1 MLRFNSKSNPKPNG
15 ALAGSRN
22 RFHLEFKQEGLLR
35 VLERS
40 SLLPFLPDF
49 LLRFSTPT
57 RTKLNSRAQLG
68 FVLVATILGLSSAP
82 SFLTF
87 PLPGANGVRNETWL
101 VDRLSC
107 PCFTSVISATL
118 KLCHGLQGFVVNHY
132 LPLSDC
138 SLLHT
143 VDAWLSAASWVTNI
157 SC

>member
-1 MLRFNSKSNPKPNG
+1 MLV
-15 ALAGSRN
+15 GSRN
-22 RFHLEFKQEGLLR
+22 RFHLKFKQEGLLC
-35 VLERS
+35 VLQRGF
-40 SLLPFLPDF
+40 LPPFLPS
-49 LLRFSTPT
+49 LLSAHILDGT
-57 RTKLNSRAQLG
+57 RTELNSRAQLG
-68 FVLVATILGLSSAP
+68 FVLVATIQGLSSAP
-82 SFLTF
+82 SFFTF
-87 PLPGANGVRNETWL
+87 PLPRANGVRNETWL

>member
-1 MLRFNSKSNPKPNG
+1 MVRSQGQEIDFTSTLRKKECSVSLKASYYFLFIFWVMPKHNPTPG
-15 ALAGSRN
+15 LDSALCGSYITG
-22 RFHLEFKQEGLLR
+22 F
-35 VLERS
+35 VTC
-40 SLLPFLPDF
+40 PF
-49 LLRFSTPT
+49 LLRPP
-57 RTKLNSRAQLG
+57 LSR
-68 FVLVATILGLSSAP
+68 
-82 SFLTF
+82 
-87 PLPGANGVRNETWL
+87 ANGVRNEMWL

-143 VDAWLSAASWVTNI
+143 VDALLSAASWVTNI